1 MIMLLG
7 LYVISR
13 IASFRR
19 KTTHNVQ
26 CSQEDKTSEERSN
39 LIGRRWKKKS
49 LCEVLC
55 EEEFFDEVKFS
66 FLEKKLI
73 HKRAKRAS
81 FIFNTLMQKLCFVDK
96 VNVNHTEPKSQKF
109 NWQLWIF
116 APKLNSW
123 KIVKK
128 RHLSINNYSV
138 LPKSVL
144 DAVLLHYQCS

>member
-39 LIGRRWKKKS
+39 LIGRRWKKS

-96 VNVNHTEPKSQKF
+96 VNVNQTEPKSQKF

-116 APKLNSW
+116 APKFAW
-123 KIVKK
+123 IVE
-128 RHLSINNYSV
+128 
-138 LPKSVL
+138 KSL
-144 DAVLLHYQCS
+144 KSAIYQ

>member
-1 MIMLLG
+1 MLLG

-39 LIGRRWKKKS
+39 LIGRRWKKS

-73 HKRAKRAS
+73 HKRAS

-116 APKLNSW
+116 APKFNW
-123 KIVKK
+123 IVEKSLGK
-128 RHLSINNYSV
+128 RHLSINNSSV

-144 DAVLLHYQCS
+144 DAVLLHYQ